1 MAEPSLLAPARR
13 LQPPQPEVAV
23 IEHHCWP
30 LCRLQ
35 PPKPED
41 RPAAQFKPGTVHL
54 EHRRPLAGAA
64 LGQGAGAAPPPP
76 ALPLGFPA

>member
-1 MAEPSLLAPARR
+1 MAEHRCWPPRR

-41 RPAAQFKPGTVHL
+41 RPAAQFKPGTSTWNTDD
-54 EHRRPLAGAA
+54 PS
-64 LGQGAGAAPPPP
+64 QAPPWVRAQVQPP
-76 ALPLGFPA
+76 LRQRCL